1 MKLQGKTALIAGG
14 GGGIGRAVA
23 LALAYEGAK
32 TAVAD
37 IVKDNAEKVSG
48 EVKALGVD
56 AMACPVDLTK
66 KAEVDRMV
74 SEILARFGQIDILVN
89 CQGWD
94 RLEPFVESNEETW
107 EKLLAINFK
116 SVLYTAKA
124 VLPQMI
130 SHGSG
135 KIVNI
140 SSDAGRVGS
149 SWEAVYAGAKGAVIA
164 FSKTIAREVARYKI
178 NVNVVCPGL
187 TETPLLQA
195 VRGQSEQTARII
207 DAVTKATPF
216 RRPAQPEEIAAAVLF
231 LASPAAEFITGQTLS
246 VSGGVNDGL
255 EQKAVFVLVIRVR
268 ERARATS
275 TRGVGGTRWDTKL
288 KQSTSCTTSPRRSL
302 STVGTRRKKVS
313 SFAAWKRRLAACR
326 NTTASK
332 RCSQRWT
339 KPASKKFS

>member
-1 MKLQGKTALIAGG
+1 MKLKGRTALIAGG

-23 LALAYEGAK
+23 LALAQEGAK

-37 IVKDNAEKVSG
+37 IVKDNAEKVSS
-48 EVKALGVD
+48 EVKALGID
-56 AMACPVDLTK
+56 GIAYQVDLTR
-66 KAEVDRMV
+66 KADVDRMV
-74 SEILARFGQIDILVN
+74 IEVLERFGQIDILVN

-94 RLEPFVESNEETW
+94 RLEPFVESDEETW

-130 SHGSG
+130 SHGGG

-195 VRGQSEQTARII
+195 VRSQSEQTAKII
-207 DAVTKATPF
+207 EAVTKATPF
-216 RRPAQPEEIAAAVLF
+216 RRPAKPEEIAEAVLF
-231 LASPAAEFITGQTLS
+231 FTSPAAEFITGQTLS
-246 VSGGVNDGL
+246 VSGGLTMV
-255 EQKAVFVLVIRVR
+255 
-268 ERARATS
+268 
-275 TRGVGGTRWDTKL
+275 
-288 KQSTSCTTSPRRSL
+288 
-302 STVGTRRKKVS
+302 
-313 SFAAWKRRLAACR
+313 
-326 NTTASK
+326 
-332 RCSQRWT
+332 
-339 KPASKKFS
+339 

>member
-1 MKLQGKTALIAGG
+1 MKELQGKVALISGG

-23 LALAYEGAK
+23 LALARAGAK
-32 TAVAD
+32 TAIAD
-37 IVKDNAEKVSG
+37 IATDNAEKVSA

-56 AMACPVDLTK
+56 ALACQVDLTK
-66 KAEVDRMV
+66 KIDVDRMV
-74 SEILARFGQIDILVN
+74 SEILARFGQVDILVN

-130 SHGSG
+130 SRGGG

-140 SSDAGRVGS
+140 ASDAGRVGS
-149 SWEAVYAGAKGAVIA
+149 SWEAVYAGSKGAVIA

-195 VRGQSEQTARII
+195 VRSQSEQTAKII
-207 DAVTKATPF
+207 EAVTKATPF
-216 RRPAQPEEIAAAVLF
+216 RRPAKPEEIAEAVF
-231 LASPAAEFITGQTLS
+231 FFTSPAAEFITGQTLS
-246 VSGGVNDGL
+246 VSGGLTMV
-255 EQKAVFVLVIRVR
+255 
-268 ERARATS
+268 
-275 TRGVGGTRWDTKL
+275 
-288 KQSTSCTTSPRRSL
+288 
-302 STVGTRRKKVS
+302 
-313 SFAAWKRRLAACR
+313 
-326 NTTASK
+326 
-332 RCSQRWT
+332 
-339 KPASKKFS
+339 

>member
-1 MKLQGKTALIAGG
+1 MMDLQDKSALVCGG

-23 LALAYEGAK
+23 LALARAGAK
-32 TAVAD
+32 IAVAD
-37 IVKDNAEKVSG
+37 IAKENAEKVKF
-48 EVKALGVD
+48 EVQSLGVR

-74 SEILARFGQIDILVN
+74 GEIVERYGQIDILVN

-94 RLEPFVESNEETW
+94 RLEPFVDSSEETW

-116 SVLYTAKA
+116 SVLYTAHA
-124 VLPQMI
+124 VLPNMI
-130 SHGSG
+130 SHNFG

-140 SSDAGRVGS
+140 ASDAGRVGS

-195 VRGQSEQTARII
+195 VRSQSEQTAKII

-216 RRPAQPEEIAAAVLF
+216 RRPAQPEEIAEAVLF
-231 LASPAAEFITGQTLS
+231 LTSPQANFITGQTLS
-246 VSGGVNDGL
+246 VSGGL
-255 EQKAVFVLVIRVR
+255 TML
-268 ERARATS
+268 
-275 TRGVGGTRWDTKL
+275 
-288 KQSTSCTTSPRRSL
+288 
-302 STVGTRRKKVS
+302 
-313 SFAAWKRRLAACR
+313 
-326 NTTASK
+326 
-332 RCSQRWT
+332 
-339 KPASKKFS
+339 

>member
-23 LALAYEGAK
+23 LALAHEGAK

-48 EVKALGVD
+48 EVNALGVD
-56 AMACPVDLTK
+56 AMACQVDLTK
-66 KAEVDRMV
+66 KAYVDRTV

-130 SHGSG
+130 SHGGG

-149 SWEAVYAGAKGAVIA
+149 SW
-164 FSKTIAREVARYKI
+164 
-178 NVNVVCPGL
+178 
-187 TETPLLQA
+187 
-195 VRGQSEQTARII
+195 
-207 DAVTKATPF
+207 
-216 RRPAQPEEIAAAVLF
+216 
-231 LASPAAEFITGQTLS
+231 
-246 VSGGVNDGL
+246 
-255 EQKAVFVLVIRVR
+255 
-268 ERARATS
+268 
-275 TRGVGGTRWDTKL
+275 
-288 KQSTSCTTSPRRSL
+288 
-302 STVGTRRKKVS
+302 
-313 SFAAWKRRLAACR
+313 
-326 NTTASK
+326 
-332 RCSQRWT
+332 
-339 KPASKKFS
+339 